1 MNKAFLLAALAL
13 SGVAAIAQGPTQVWD
28 ETRGEWVSLA
38 EFSRRYA
45 SLGPGA
51 LRLSQVGPTAPGFTA
66 DLRLLPDPPRPVAV
80 DPYIPAPT
88 GPVVIRGRV
97 YESPHQR

>member
-1 MNKAFLLAALAL
+1 MNPWMFLLLGL
-13 SGVAAIAQGPTQVWD
+13 FAIGATAQGPTQVWD

-51 LRLSQVGPTAPGFTA
+51 LRLSQVGPTAPAFTA

-97 YESPHQR
+97 YESPHTK